1 MSARDTAEKVVNVV
15 LVLGFILLA
24 LGILSWLFNLSQRY
38 YLSTQAIL
46 ILFGFVLVILSVLAS
61 RIFTKVMD

>member
-15 LVLGFILLA
+15 LALGFVLLA

-38 YLSTQAIL
+38 SLSAQAML
-46 ILFGFVLVILSVLAS
+46 ILFGSMLVIMGVFAARL
-61 RIFTKVMD
+61 FTKVTD